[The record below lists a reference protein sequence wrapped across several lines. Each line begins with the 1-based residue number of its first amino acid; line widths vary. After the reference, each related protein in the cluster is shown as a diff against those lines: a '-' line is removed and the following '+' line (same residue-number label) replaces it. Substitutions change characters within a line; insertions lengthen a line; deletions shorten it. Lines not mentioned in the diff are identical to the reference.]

1 MIVETFSTLSK
12 LAVEANKNFV
22 KVNHQLLNDTIEMI
36 EDLKRKVNAFDIYN
50 QTLKDRVADL
60 EGQLKKFTGL

>member
-22 KVNHQLLNDTIEMI
+22 KVNHQLLNDTIEVI

-60 EGQLKKFTGL
+60 ESQLKKFTVL